1 MLLGISG
8 RTAAIHA
15 NHAAHKLGCVSKHQ
29 AALKALRQGL
39 IRRRTE
45 SRSYSIPGRQR
56 HLPNPSGMTANVN
69 FLATSTFEGALAAG
83 PTCPIARS
91 CSWLA
96 LT

>member
-1 MLLGISG
+1 MLLGISE

-56 HLPNPSGMTANVN
+56 HLPQSKRDDGERELPCHADLRGC
-69 FLATSTFEGALAAG
+69 AG
-83 PTCPIARS
+83 CRPYLPHCPK
-91 CSWLA
+91 WLA